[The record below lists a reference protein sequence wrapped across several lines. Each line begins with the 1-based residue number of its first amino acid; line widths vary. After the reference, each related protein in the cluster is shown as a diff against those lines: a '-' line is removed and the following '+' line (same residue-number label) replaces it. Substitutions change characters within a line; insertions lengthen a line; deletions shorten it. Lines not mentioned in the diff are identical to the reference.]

1 MIRLDDLFV
10 HGWKIY
16 QDTEAFCFGTDAILL
31 SSFAAEK
38 KFSRAVDLCCGTGII
53 PLLLASYDGA
63 KSLCGV
69 DISPSATELASRS
82 VEYNGLSDRVKILCE
97 DLKEVSLPQGAF
109 DLVTANP
116 PYFPLGTGKV
126 AEAGVRSAREEE
138 TCTFRDVSRSAAR
151 LLKFGGRF
159 CFVQKPERLSE
170 VFEACVQVGLE
181 PKVLR
186 LICPKAD
193 RPPELILVE
202 CKKGAASGLKIDPPF
217 VLYEKDGGETPQ
229 FQAVHRF

>member
-38 KFSRAVDLCCGTGII
+38 KFSHAVDLCCGTGII
-53 PLLLASYDGA
+53 PLLLASYDCA
-63 KSLCGV
+63 KSVCGV
-69 DISPSATELASRS
+69 DISPAATDLASRS
-82 VEYNGLSDRVKILCE
+82 VEYNRLSDRVKILCE
-97 DLKEVSLPQGAF
+97 DLKEISLPHGAF

-116 PYFPLGTGKV
+116 PYFPLGTGKA
-126 AEAGVRSAREEE
+126 AEEGVRSARGEE
-138 TCTFRDVSRSAAR
+138 TCTFRDVCRSAAR

-159 CFVQKPERLSE
+159 CFVHKPERLSE
-170 VFEACVQVGLE
+170 VFGACAQAGLE
-181 PKVLR
+181 PKILR

-193 RPPELILVE
+193 RPPELVLVE
-202 CKKGAASGLKIDPPF
+202 CKKGAAVGLKVEPPF
-217 VLYEKDGGETPQ
+217 VLYERDGRETAQ
-229 FQAVHRF
+229 FQAIHRF